1 MSKIIVSCVLCV
13 AAFCA
18 QAAVYQVPDGTEISV
33 SGVPNGKFS
42 VGGIEYDNKQNT
54 VLDFAGDATIKVAY
68 AEGTDSGFACF
79 GIIATNGTVTL
90 DLTAI
95 EGKEFTL
102 ENGALV
108 EGTGKLVVKGR
119 DSLRV

>member
-42 VGGIEYDNKQNT
+42 VGGMEYDNKQNT

-95 EGKEFTL
+95 EDMEF
-102 ENGALV
+102 
-108 EGTGKLVVKGR
+108 
-119 DSLRV
+119 SL